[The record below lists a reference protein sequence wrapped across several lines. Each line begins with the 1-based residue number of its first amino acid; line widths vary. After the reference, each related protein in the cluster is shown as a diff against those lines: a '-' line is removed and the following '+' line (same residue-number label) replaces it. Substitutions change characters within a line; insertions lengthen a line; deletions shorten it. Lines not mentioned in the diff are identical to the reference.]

1 MGGRAFDPIAVH
13 RHALRVHHPRSCALV
28 PVALLALVVVLAACG
43 PAPQATPVPGVGES
57 PIPGDGAV
65 ASPSATATIT
75 PPTPGHELYGYVP
88 YWEMDDGIAA
98 HLGRTPLTTVALFS
112 VTHTG
117 KGALS
122 TTQQGYR
129 RITGGIGERLIRETH
144 ERGARVEIVYT
155 SFGTDRNR
163 RLFERTDLQ
172 DAVIESLVALVGR
185 VGADGVNVDVELLEA
200 PFVPAFGAFVGR
212 LRDAVREADPDGQ
225 VSVATGAGPLGAG
238 MAVAAAQAGA
248 DRIFLMGY
256 DYRVA
261 ASAPGAS
268 APLDRSDGGER
279 SLRWSLDLYD
289 ALGVPREKLL
299 LGLPLYGMTW
309 PVAAPLIGAPQT
321 GRGDAWIPRRNE
333 DLLRDEAAVPIRDEI
348 EQVDVY
354 FIGSDGSLA
363 APKPGASA
371 SAEDL
376 DRTWTAVYV
385 DSPETLAPKMALAN
399 ERGLAG
405 SGFWA
410 IGYERGLAGYR
421 ALMERF
427 VAGESP

>member
-1 MGGRAFDPIAVH
+1 
-13 RHALRVHHPRSCALV
+13 
-28 PVALLALVVVLAACG
+28 
-43 PAPQATPVPGVGES
+43 VPGVAAETTS
-57 PIPGDGAV
+57 PSDRDGAG
-65 ASPSATATIT
+65 PSATVVA
-75 PPTPGHELYGYVP
+75 PVPGHELYGFVP
-88 YWEMDDGIAA
+88 YWEMDAGIAA
-98 HLGRTPLTTVALFS
+98 HLRETPLTTLALFS
-112 VTHTG
+112 VTHTS
-117 KGALS
+117 KGALN
-122 TTQQGYR
+122 TKQQGHR
-129 RITGGIGERLIRETH
+129 RITGDIGQRLVREAH
-144 ERGARVEIVYT
+144 ERGTRVEIVYT
-155 SFGTDRNR
+155 SFGSERNR
-163 RLFERTDLQ
+163 RLFERPDLQ
-172 DAVIESLVALVGR
+172 DAVIESLVALVER
-185 VGADGVNVDVELLEA
+185 VDADGINVDVEVLDL
-200 PFVPAFGAFVGR
+200 PLVPAFGDFVGR
-212 LRDAVREADPDGQ
+212 LRDAVRAADPDGQ

-289 ALGVPREKLL
+289 ALGVPRDRLL

-309 PVAAPLIGAPQT
+309 PVVGPVIGAPET
-321 GRGDAWIPRRNE
+321 GRGDAWIPRRNT
-333 DLLRDEAAVPIRDEI
+333 DLLRDAAAVPVRDEV

-363 APKPGASA
+363 APTPGASVA
-371 SAEDL
+371 AGDL

-385 DSPETLAPKMALAN
+385 DSPETLAPKMTLAN

-410 IGYERGLAGYR
+410 VGYERGRPGYR
-421 ALMERF
+421 DLMERF